1 MILTSSATTKPACC
15 CACDEMETGI
25 DFFEIDLTSAL
36 RLHRGFCHMTLQCLG
51 IMSRSEQH
59 NGVLPGTKSAAKR

>member
-15 CACDEMETGI
+15 CACDEMEPGI
-25 DFFEIDLTSAL
+25 DFFGSLTSAL
-36 RLHRGFCHMTLQCLG
+36 GLHRGFCHMTLQCLG

-59 NGVLPGTKSAAKR
+59 NGVLPGTKSAARR